1 MRPGVLLSAVVFA
14 ALVPAAGRADYRI
27 EVKGGGSYWS
37 LRKPVL
43 KGGSYTFRTREGT
56 LLLLKKSDV
65 VSVKE
70 SAPPKKEKP
79 AVDIGVTSPVEAAKA
94 GHANAAAAKRAPPS
108 DLQKSDAYR
117 PGRGVAQPATPDQY
131 QVGRTLAPPPSGQV
145 LTGEPPKSENP
156 PPPPP
161 PR

>member
-1 MRPGVLLSAVVFA
+1 MRSGLVLALFA
-14 ALVPAAGRADYRI
+14 AAALLAGAARADYRI

-37 LRKPVL
+37 VRKPVL
-43 KGGSYTFRTREGT
+43 KGNSYTFRTSEGT

-65 VSVKE
+65 VSVRE
-70 SAPPKKEKP
+70 ASPPKKEKEAIDLGLSSP
-79 AVDIGVTSPVEAAKA
+79 AEAAKA
-94 GHANAAAAKRAPPS
+94 GQAKTARRSPPS
-108 DLQKSDAYR
+108 DLQKNDAYR
-117 PGRGVAQPATPDQY
+117 PGRGVAQPTTPDQY

-161 PR
+161 QR